1 MFNLNLFRK
10 RSIAIDLGNTN
21 TLVSDPFKILV
32 AQPSYIVFDKTQ
44 KSVKAVG
51 EEAFNM
57 FEKHP
62 DNLRPVKPLKGGVI
76 ADYESASTLIGE
88 LVKKATKAS
97 RSFIDGYDCV
107 IAGIPYNTTEVER
120 RAMKGALEQF
130 NAKNTYL
137 LYEPLAAALGMGLD
151 IREPNGK
158 MIIDMGGGIT
168 EMVIISLSGVAS
180 FQSLKVSGDSM
191 DSDIQDYFRRRYNLA
206 IGLKTAEQVKIHVGA
221 VREDLI
227 DIPEPISVRGKD
239 MLSGIPVVRKID
251 HKEICQVLEK
261 SIHSIEQ
268 AILHTLEK
276 CPPELAADIYENG
289 IYLTGGNSLLR
300 GLKERIE
307 RFIKLPVIV
316 DPTPLLSV
324 GLGIAKTL
332 RDPKQHQ
339 SILVN

>member
-1 MFNLNLFRK
+1 MFNLNLFRRK
-10 RSIAIDLGNTN
+10 SIAIDLGNTN
-21 TLVSDPFKILV
+21 TLVSDPYKILV

-51 EEAFNM
+51 QEAYNM

-62 DNLRPVKPLKGGVI
+62 ENLRPVKPLKGGVI

-88 LVKKATKAS
+88 LVKKATHTK
-97 RSFIDGYDCV
+97 SFYDGYECV
-107 IAGIPYNTTEVER
+107 TAGIPYNTTEVER

-137 LYEPLAAALGMGLD
+137 LFEPLAAALGMGLN
-151 IREPNGK
+151 IQEPNGK

-191 DSDIQDYFRRRYNLA
+191 DSDIQDYFRRRYNMA

-221 VREDLI
+221 VREDLV
-227 DIPEPISVRGKD
+227 DIPEPISVRGKN
-239 MLSGIPVVRKID
+239 MLSGIPIVRKVD
-251 HKEICQVLEK
+251 HREITGVLEK
-261 SIHSIEQ
+261 SIHAIEM
-268 AILHTLEK
+268 AILQTLEK

-324 GLGIAKTL
+324 GMGIAKTL
-332 RDPKQHQ
+332 REPKKHQ
-339 SILVN
+339 SILVG